1 MWLDL
6 ASSGTDV
13 RSLML
18 PPKFECTAFAD
29 ACADAASVGMGG
41 FVRLPDSRQ
50 LFFQVMLTKAQM
62 LALLPWLP
70 PDCSL
75 QSYIAT
81 WELAAQSALLLL
93 LHQLLGEGHLP
104 IHTVFRCDNS
114 ASESASWK
122 GLSMAVGLCVVLR
135 SFSHIQ
141 ERMHISVHT
150 DHIPGIA
157 EERILSALV
166 SPRPS
171 VWMSTGVSSPRRL
184 RCLCTRPP
192 RLSTAFW
199 PDEGGCL
206 SSA

>member
-6 ASSGTDV
+6 AFSGADV
-13 RSLML
+13 RLLML
-18 PPKFECTAFAD
+18 PPKFECTSFAD
-29 ACADAASVGMGG
+29 ACTDAVSVGMGG

-50 LFFQVMLTKAQM
+50 LFFQTTFTKTQM
-62 LALLPWLP
+62 LGLFPWLP

-122 GLSMAVGLCVVLR
+122 GLSMAVGLCSVLR
-135 SFSHIQ
+135 SFFRLQ
-141 ERMHISVHT
+141 ERLCISVHI
-150 DHIPGIA
+150 DHVPGFQ
-157 EERILSALV
+157 
-166 SPRPS
+166 
-171 VWMSTGVSSPRRL
+171 TRL
-184 RCLCTRPP
+184 PTR
-192 RLSTAFW
+192 
-199 PDEGGCL
+199 
-206 SSA
+206 